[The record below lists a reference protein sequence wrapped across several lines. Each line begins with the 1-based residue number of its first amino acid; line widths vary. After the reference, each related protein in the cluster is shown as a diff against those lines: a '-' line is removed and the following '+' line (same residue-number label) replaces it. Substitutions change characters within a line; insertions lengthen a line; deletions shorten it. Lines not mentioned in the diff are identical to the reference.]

1 MRKTVFTKHLE
12 NASEEELRQE
22 LAKLFDSYKEVKEL
36 YAMELGS
43 TADRQKIYDQA
54 KKKIAKFYERFKTRA
69 RQTKVNEII
78 KHLDGISIFDHELA
92 DLYLFHAEQ
101 VIDWLNYFTIRPV
114 EWRSFT
120 KSFKRGLELVL
131 KSMSEDEF
139 KERIYTIV
147 DKSDCGWDTQPE
159 AIELVDSILGND
171 FLVDKTS

>member
-1 MRKTVFTKHLE
+1 MRKTVFIKYLD

-22 LAKLFDSYKEVKEL
+22 LLKVFDNYKEVKEL

-43 TADRQKIYDQA
+43 IGDRKKIYDQA
-54 KKKIAKFYERFKTRA
+54 KKKIAKYYERYKTRA

-78 KHLDGISIFDHELA
+78 KHLDKISVFDHELA

-101 VIDWLNYFTIRPV
+101 VIDWLNCFTIRTV
-114 EWRSFT
+114 EWNSFMRSLQ
-120 KSFKRGLELVL
+120 KGLELVL

-139 KERIYTIV
+139 RERIVTIV

-159 AIELVDSILGND
+159 VINLVDEVLGDD
-171 FLVDKTS
+171 FLAD